1 MDIFLRSV
9 GFTRTKF
16 FEKINQIKNEIIESP
31 DKRVIFG
38 CGEDGTYVEYYKTY
52 GEGIGILL
60 RGTMDEGENVQIES
74 CEAFA
79 IADEN
84 AAVNK
89 FIVEFVKNQPVIVF
103 EDVGTGNELVFSLQN
118 KIDYFRDEQGFIDFG
133 RSVVF
138 SRAQGIEKRKVNYC
152 AMSVYGS
159 VILPVYKDKQEDSEQ
174 LEDES
179 FYKSLV
185 LRFKEG
191 DDEAEEMLKLYAEET
206 SYVINERL
214 QEEDL
219 LSVVEGY
226 FLPMED
232 NETDYSV
239 LGEIVAISRTFNEF
253 TGDEVVKLT
262 LNVTGS
268 RIQLI
273 INSRDLTGYP
283 MLGMRFMG
291 TCHLRGSVVL

>member
-1 MDIFLRSV
+1 MDIFLRSI

-16 FEKINQIKNEIIESP
+16 FERIGRIKKEVVENP

-38 CGEDGTYVEYYKTY
+38 CGEEGTYVEYYKMY
-52 GEGIGILL
+52 GEGIGILV
-60 RGTMDEGENVQIES
+60 RGIMDDDENVTVES

-79 IADEN
+79 VSDEDM
-84 AAVNK
+84 AVNK

-133 RSVVF
+133 RSVLYTHE
-138 SRAQGIEKRKVNYC
+138 RGIEKRKVNFC

-159 VILPVYKDKQEDSEQ
+159 IILPVYKDEEDNEFF
-174 LEDES
+174 EDES

-191 DDEAEEMLKLYAEET
+191 DDEAEEMLKMYAEET
-206 SYVINERL
+206 SFVISERL

-239 LGEIVAISRTFNEF
+239 LGEITAISKTYNEI
-253 TGDEVVKLT
+253 TGEEVVKLT
-262 LNVTGS
+262 LNITGS
-268 RIQLI
+268 RIQLF

-283 MLGMRFMG
+283 MIGMRFMG

>member
-1 MDIFLRSV
+1 MDIFLRSI

-16 FEKINQIKNEIIESP
+16 FEKLGQIKKEVVEAP

-38 CGEDGTYVEYYKTY
+38 CGEDGTYVEYYKMY
-52 GEGIGILL
+52 GDGIGVLV
-60 RGTMDEGENVQIES
+60 RGVMDDDENVAIES

-79 IADEN
+79 VSDEDT
-84 AAVNK
+84 AVNK
-89 FIVEFVKNQPVIVF
+89 FIVEFVKSQPVIVF

-133 RSVVF
+133 RSVLF
-138 SRAQGIEKRKVNYC
+138 TQAQGIEKRKVNFC

-159 VILPVYKDKQEDSEQ
+159 IILPVYKDDQEDDEF
-174 LEDES
+174 LEVEA
-179 FYKSLV
+179 FYNNLV

-206 SYVINERL
+206 SGVISERL

-226 FLPMED
+226 FLPMEG

-239 LGEIVAISRTFNEF
+239 LGEITELSRIYNEF
-253 TGDEVVKLT
+253 TGEEVVKLT
-262 LNVTGS
+262 LDITGS
-268 RIQLI
+268 CIQLF

-283 MLGMRFMG
+283 MPGMRFMG

>member
-1 MDIFLRSV
+1 VDIFLRSV

-16 FEKINQIKNEIIESP
+16 FEKIDQIKKEVIEAP

-38 CGEDGTYVEYYKTY
+38 CGEEGTYVEYYKMY
-52 GEGIGILL
+52 GEGIGVLV
-60 RGTMDEGENVQIES
+60 RGIMDDDENVTVES

-79 IADEN
+79 TMEEDI
-84 AAVNK
+84 AVNK
-89 FIVEFVKNQPVIVF
+89 FIVEFVNNQPVIVF
-103 EDVGTGNELVFSLQN
+103 EDIGTGNELVFSLQN

-133 RSVVF
+133 RSVLF
-138 SRAQGIEKRKVNYC
+138 TQERGIEKRKVNFC
-152 AMSVYGS
+152 AMSVYGAI
-159 VILPVYKDKQEDSEQ
+159 ILPVYKDIQEDVEFS
-174 LEDES
+174 EDEAY
-179 FYKSLV
+179 YKSLV

-191 DDEAEEMLKLYAEET
+191 DDEAEEMLKIYAEET
-206 SYVINERL
+206 SYVISERL
-214 QEEDL
+214 KDEDL

-239 LGEIVAISRTFNEF
+239 LGEIVALDRTFNEA
-253 TGDEVVKLT
+253 TGEEVIKLT
-262 LNVTGS
+262 LDITGS
-268 RIQLI
+268 CIQLL

-291 TCHLRGSVVL
+291 TCHLRGSVVI